1 MQSVTAPPEVTSALV
16 HNGPGARSLIE
27 ASGAWRHLGT
37 YLDEYADDYVAAL
50 SSLVDSWR
58 GRSAAAMVQS
68 AEPYLVW
75 LRATAQQCRRTAV
88 SMQQAAA
95 AFEAVRTAVAPTA
108 AIKANR
114 TRRVQLLASNRFGTN
129 SAAIAENESQ
139 YLGMWTNN
147 TAAMTRY
154 RAASAQATTL
164 ASFSSPKPAASGTTS
179 AASTLASAEPSLPA
193 FDPNAS
199 WTGLANTYANQFVS
213 SGFPINLLSYLAQNT
228 SAQALQN
235 VNTAMAQGLAEGE
248 SALIPAMPLGG
259 AGRAGRRRPYRNAC
273 GGNRCRGE
281 GGPADRATRRGGV
294 PGRDTGAGSVGVVG
308 HTAAGKPVHD
318 VRRRPADHA
327 ADGAAIELRG
337 QWLAQAQAA
346 EVRGPGSRFGAAGPG
361 HAQATLCGLSRT
373 SRDAAGRTR

>member
-1 MQSVTAPPEVTSALV
+1 MRFVAAPPEVTSALV

-27 ASGAWRHLGT
+27 GSAAWRQLGT

-58 GRSAAAMVQS
+58 GRSATAMVQA
-68 AEPYLVW
+68 AEPYLLW
-75 LRATAQQCRRTAV
+75 LRATAQQCRRTAA

-147 TAAMTRY
+147 TSAMTRY

-164 ASFSSPKPAASGTTS
+164 PSFSPPAPATTNSGTTS
-179 AASTLASAEPSLPA
+179 AGSTLASLESSLTA

-259 AGRAGRRRPYRNAC
+259 LGALGAAGLTEMPAAAIGVGVKVGPLTAPPAAAGFLAATQAPVQLASSAAPL
-273 GGNRCRGE
+273 
-281 GGPADRATRRGGV
+281 PAGQSTTFAGV
-294 PGRDTGAGSVGVVG
+294 PPIMPPIMPPSNAAGSGWRKRKQQKYEDLEVGL
-308 HTAAGKPVHD
+308 
-318 VRRRPADHA
+318 
-327 ADGAAIELRG
+327 ELRG
-337 QWLAQAQAA
+337 P
-346 EVRGPGSRFGAAGPG
+346 VMPKPPSAG
-361 HAQATLCGLSRT
+361 
-373 SRDAAGRTR
+373 

>member
-259 AGRAGRRRPYRNAC
+259 LGALGAAGLTEMPAAAIGVGVKVGPLTAPPAAAGFLAATQAPVQLASSATPL
-273 GGNRCRGE
+273 
-281 GGPADRATRRGGV
+281 PASQSTTFAGV
-294 PGRDTGAGSVGVVG
+294 PPIMPPMVPPSNSGGSGWRKRKQQRYEDLEVGL
-308 HTAAGKPVHD
+308 
-318 VRRRPADHA
+318 
-327 ADGAAIELRG
+327 ELRG
-337 QWLAQAQAA
+337 P
-346 EVRGPGSRFGAAGPG
+346 VMPKPPSAG
-361 HAQATLCGLSRT
+361 
-373 SRDAAGRTR
+373 

>member
-1 MQSVTAPPEVTSALV
+1 MQSITAPPEVTSALV
-16 HNGPGARSLIE
+16 HTGPGARSLVE
-27 ASGAWRHLGT
+27 ASGAWRKLGT

-58 GRSAAAMVQS
+58 GGSAAAMVQS

-75 LRATAQQCRRTAV
+75 LRATAQQCRRTAAA
-88 SMQQAAA
+88 MQQAAA
-95 AFEAVRTAVAPTA
+95 AFETARAAVAPTA
-108 AIKANR
+108 AIKTNR

-154 RAASAQATTL
+154 RAAAAQATTL
-164 ASFSSPKPAASGTTS
+164 PAFSSPKLATSGTTS
-179 AASTLASAEPSLPA
+179 AASTLASLEQSLPA

-259 AGRAGRRRPYRNAC
+259 LGALGAAGLTEMPAAAIGVGVKVGPLTAPPAAAGFLAATQAPVQLASSATPL
-273 GGNRCRGE
+273 
-281 GGPADRATRRGGV
+281 PANQSTTFAGV
-294 PGRDTGAGSVGVVG
+294 PPIMPPMVPPSNSAGSGWRKRKQQKYEDLEVGL
-308 HTAAGKPVHD
+308 
-318 VRRRPADHA
+318 
-327 ADGAAIELRG
+327 ELRG
-337 QWLAQAQAA
+337 P
-346 EVRGPGSRFGAAGPG
+346 VMPKPPSAG
-361 HAQATLCGLSRT
+361 
-373 SRDAAGRTR
+373 